1 MIHWHMNCWRE
12 NADKMRMK
20 IRLGNKAVS
29 EKLELQRT
37 RRDETGR
44 VALGSLSYQVALYR
58 FAYVKRTLTVPGYAL
73 ERTIDEPQFRSAST
87 SGAAQEGT
95 IFYYVVFL

>member
-44 VALGSLSYQVALYR
+44 VALGSLSYQVALYPIPFR
-58 FAYVKRTLTVPGYAL
+58 VRKAYFNRTL
-73 ERTIDEPQFRSAST
+73 
-87 SGAAQEGT
+87 
-95 IFYYVVFL
+95 